1 MSLDEILS
9 NAAEA
14 EKQNQWTQA
23 ADLYTKVLAQAP
35 DNQLAKEQL
44 AWCLSRSKNYEAA
57 IALYQD
63 LWHLQP
69 TNPQWAY
76 SIGYQYHEQEQWQ
89 TAIQW
94 FDKAL
99 NLSPDFVVVLYRKGY
114 AHFKL
119 GQVQEALRAFDRCRA
134 CWKALPEGPRK
145 EKDRKNCAKA
155 AYHQAEVMIENPRQ
169 IIDAFNGAIGLLEE
183 AIELDPKNHHAHYL
197 YGKALLASGR
207 ADQAVAAFAEADR
220 LQPDQDYVLDRWG
233 QALAHLKQFDDA
245 EQVYQRIPLHR
256 CKDYILRNLGQL
268 QYSRGD
274 YARAIVTLK
283 QAVQKNRRNH
293 YAQYYLGLSYRAS
306 GELSLA
312 VLALREA
319 IHQRQRNYKVPFPEA
334 EEALN
339 GILSQHPE
347 AANPPKPDTPLRG
360 TVAKY
365 FEDRGFGFIQG
376 SSGQLF
382 FHIKDCRRGLQIE
395 EGMPVEYDE
404 GIGDKGPKALNVRP
418 IDANKQNIRQEKHH
432 D

>member
-1 MSLDEILS
+1 VNLEEILS
-9 NAAEA
+9 KAAEA

-23 ADLYTKVLAQAP
+23 ADLYKQALAHAP
-35 DNQLAKEQL
+35 DNQPAKEQL

-63 LWHLQP
+63 LWRLQP

-89 TAIQW
+89 TALQW

-119 GQVQEALRAFDRCRA
+119 GQVREALRAFERCRT
-134 CWKALPEGPRK
+134 CWRALPDGPRK

-169 IIDAFNGAIGLLEE
+169 IIDAFNGAIVLLEE

-233 QALAHLKQFDDA
+233 QAFAQLKRFDDA
-245 EQVYQRIPLHR
+245 ERVYQRIPPHR
-256 CKDYILRNLGQL
+256 RKDYILRNLGQL
-268 QYSRGD
+268 QYNQGD
-274 YARAIVTLK
+274 YTRAIATLQ

-293 YAQYYLGLSYRAS
+293 YAHYYLGLSYRER
-306 GELSLA
+306 GELNLA

-319 IHQRQRNYKVPFPEA
+319 IQQRQRNYRVPFREA

-339 GILSQHPE
+339 DILSQHPE
-347 AANPPKPDTPLRG
+347 ARDSPKSATPLRG

-365 FEDRGFGFIQG
+365 FEDRGFGFIQA
-376 SSGQLF
+376 SSGQIF

-395 EGMPVEYDE
+395 EGMIVEYDE
-404 GIGDKGPKALNVRP
+404 AMGDKGPKALNVRP
-418 IDANKQNIRQEKHH
+418 VASDKQTMR
-432 D
+432 